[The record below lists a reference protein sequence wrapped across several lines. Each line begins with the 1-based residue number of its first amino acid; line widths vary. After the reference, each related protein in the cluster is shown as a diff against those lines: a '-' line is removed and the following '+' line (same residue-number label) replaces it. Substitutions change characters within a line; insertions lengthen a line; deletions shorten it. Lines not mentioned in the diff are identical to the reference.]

1 MRLPTQIFVATQPI
15 SLHLSFDR
23 LAGLVRDVLGADP
36 RVGEAFLFHNRR
48 ATHVKLLWHDGTGY
62 RVLYKRLDRGRFHV
76 PLPVPPDAARVEV
89 SSRELDVL
97 LEGIDTQVLRVA
109 RARAQR
115 ANKLMQRMP
124 TVADTQGHGPR
135 DVRSVSVDAR

>member
-23 LAGLVRDVLGADP
+23 LAGLVRDVLGGVP
-36 RVGEAFLFHNRR
+36 RIGQAFLFHNRR

-76 PLPVPPDAARVEV
+76 PLPIPPGAARVEV
-89 SSRELDVL
+89 SQRELDVL
-97 LEGIDTQVLRVA
+97 LEGIDNHVLRAA
-109 RARAQR
+109 RARSKAS
-115 ANKLMQRMP
+115 AKLMQQTLM
-124 TVADTQGHGPR
+124 TADTLGDAVR

>member
-76 PLPVPPDAARVEV
+76 PLPVPPGAARVDV
-89 SSRELDVL
+89 SSRELEVL
-97 LEGIDTQVLRVA
+97 LEGIDTQVFRAA

-115 ANKLMQRMP
+115 SNKLMQQMS
-124 TVADTQGHGPR
+124 TVADTQSHGPR